1 MTDWETRG
9 TGKKMNF
16 EAKMKIYRTGKV
28 LYNLYLV
35 YVMRARV
42 VYITEKKTI
51 REIFQLV
58 V

>member
-1 MTDWETRG
+1 
-9 TGKKMNF
+9 MNF

-42 VYITEKKTI
+42 VYITEKKKP
-51 REIFQLV
+51 FGKSFSW
-58 V
+58 